1 MTTIEKVARAI
12 AQDQG
17 TNNWRRYLST
27 ARAAVTALSVP
38 SVDML
43 YAALPDC
50 PDWGYLPE
58 DWSAMVAYVAQELIG
73 AEAS

>member
-1 MTTIEKVARAI
+1 MSMIEKVARAI
-12 AQDQG
+12 AQEQG
-17 TNNWRRYLST
+17 RSDWLQCVAT
-27 ARAAVTALSVP
+27 ARAAVVALSVP

-58 DWSAMVAYVAQELIG
+58 DWSAMIAYVAHEKMG
-73 AEAS
+73 TEV